1 MKTKPF
7 NSEKALAGEPVVTRS
22 GIRVTQLTKFTGLKD
37 YYYSMI
43 GVTEKGELLYC
54 KENGRQSSEI
64 EIESDLDLFMLC
76 EEKEYWIATGMTTR
90 SKSLISSS
98 LKTTELL
105 AIMDV
110 RNNSEYLDGSTLQT
124 HKIIRY
130 E

>member
-1 MKTKPF
+1 
-7 NSEKALAGEPVVTRS
+7 
-22 GIRVTQLTKFTGLKD
+22 
-37 YYYSMI
+37 MI

-54 KENGRQSSEI
+54 KENGRQFTGTD
-64 EIESDLDLFMLC
+64 SDLDLFMLC

-98 LKTTELL
+98 LKTTELH

-110 RNNSEYLDGSTLQT
+110 RNNSEYLDNSTIQT